1 MFGKRADGID
11 LASCFADNDG
21 ASGASRAEK

>member
-11 LASCFADNDG
+11 LASYLANDDG
-21 ASGASRAEK
+21 ASGESRAEK